1 MSFSDYLKKITYTM
15 NHTRLLNIEYIFIL
29 IVPGKYNAVTAEL
42 GITDSLQGDG
52 FKGYSLEKSHQTVIT
67 GG

>member
-1 MSFSDYLKKITYTM
+1 M